1 MAAAGASDRLDRD
14 HCGTLDCRKL
24 RGRLSAGQFA
34 SADQDHDGIL
44 SRKEYLAPVEM
55 RFATAD
61 SDHHGTLDAKELNSA
76 TGRAFPRLVT

>member
-1 MAAAGASDRLDRD
+1 LATQNTAFVPELRVHDS
-14 HCGTLDCRKL
+14 TL
-24 RGRLSAGQFA
+24 GPG
-34 SADQDHDGIL
+34 
-44 SRKEYLAPVEM
+44 EYLAPVEM